1 MCVCVCVCVCVLI
14 QVLLYDG
21 VCNLC
26 NGWVNFV
33 IDRDPQSRYKFAALQ
48 GEAGR
53 ALMTRV
59 GRGKLHAQRRR
70 QTRAPEPAS
79 EFEKGREGRRER
91 AQASESGMHVHRAR
105 EATENHPS
113 TKRAGVTKAG

>member
-1 MCVCVCVCVCVLI
+1 VCVLI

-59 GRGKLHAQRRR
+59 GRGELHAQHCR
-70 QTRAPEPAS
+70 QARAREPAS
-79 EFEKGREGRRER
+79 EFEKG
-91 AQASESGMHVHRAR
+91 
-105 EATENHPS
+105 
-113 TKRAGVTKAG
+113 